1 MTVNTILIVDT
12 ETTGLSVDKGAKLI
26 EIGAVLYSVKHRTVL
41 QAFSTLVP
49 CETNE
54 AQDIN
59 GISAEAS
66 RLPMVEPSIT
76 NHVLESMLSFA
87 DAIVAHNA
95 KFDLAFLKIYYPQLL
110 QKPVICTKDDYRWS
124 KILYRKRLMDICEAY
139 EVEYSEAHRA
149 INDCLLLA
157 TCFTHEIGLAQR
169 MFDAMRFQQTN
180 VYQGQTL

>member
-1 MTVNTILIVDT
+1 MTVNNVVIIDT
-12 ETTGLSVDKGAKLI
+12 ETTGLSVEKGAKLI

-41 QAFSTLVP
+41 QTISTLVP

-66 RLPMVEPSIT
+66 RLPMVEKPIT
-76 NHVLESMLSFA
+76 DLVLLDMVAHA
-87 DAIVAHNA
+87 DAIVMHNA
-95 KFDLAFLKIYYPQLL
+95 KFDISFLKLYYPQLL
-110 QKPVICTKDDYRWS
+110 TKPIICTKDDYRWS

-139 EVEYSEAHRA
+139 EVEYNEAHRA

-157 TCFTHEIGLAQR
+157 ACFSHEIGLQQR
-169 MFDAMRFQQTN
+169 MFDAMRFLQNNT
-180 VYQGQTL
+180 YRGHSL